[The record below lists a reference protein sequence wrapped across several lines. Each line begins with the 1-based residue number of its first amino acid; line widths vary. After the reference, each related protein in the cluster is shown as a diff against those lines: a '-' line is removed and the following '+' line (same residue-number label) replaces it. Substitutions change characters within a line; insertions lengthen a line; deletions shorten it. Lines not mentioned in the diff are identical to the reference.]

1 MKIFGK
7 VETNI
12 DSKKEF
18 FLKIEKKL
26 LESADGK
33 VPDQTLQELCEH
45 LTEEL
50 YDSYK
55 HFRKK
60 YPKSKLKY
68 SKLRIED
75 LDNPYYQYRIYDFLR
90 DKNDLYFVTY
100 TRQLLNLSKKD
111 FNEFRKRKNQF
122 ENM

>member
-7 VETNI
+7 DESNI

-18 FLKIEKKL
+18 FSKIEKKL

-33 VPDQTLQELCEH
+33 VPEQTIQELCEH

-60 YPKSKLKY
+60 YPKSNLRY

-75 LDNPYYQYRIYDFLR
+75 LSNPYYQYRIFDFLR
-90 DKNDLYFVTY
+90 GKYDVNFVPY
-100 TRQLLNLSKKD
+100 TRQLLNLSEKE
-111 FNEFRKRKNQF
+111 FNEFRVRKNQF

>member
-7 VETNI
+7 AKNNI

-18 FLKIEKKL
+18 FLKIERKL
-26 LESADGK
+26 LDLANGK
-33 VPDQTLQELCEH
+33 VPYHTINELCEH
-45 LTEEL
+45 LTEIL

-55 HFRKK
+55 HARKK
-60 YPKSKLKY
+60 YPKSKLRY

-75 LDNPYYQYRIYDFLR
+75 LNNPYYQYLIFDFLR
-90 DKNDLYFVTY
+90 NKNDTLFVPY
-100 TRQLLNLSKKD
+100 TRQLLNLSEKE
-111 FNEFRKRKNQF
+111 FNEFRVRKNQF

>member
-7 VETNI
+7 AENNI

-18 FLKIEKKL
+18 FSKIEKKL
-26 LESADGK
+26 LELADGK
-33 VPDQTLQELCEH
+33 VPDQTIQELSEY
-45 LTEEL
+45 LTDML

-55 HFRKK
+55 HSRKK
-60 YPKSKLKY
+60 YPKSKLRY

-75 LDNPYYQYRIYDFLR
+75 LSNPYYQYRIFDFLR
-90 DKNDLYFVTY
+90 GKYDVNFVLY
-100 TRQLLNLSKKD
+100 TRQLLNLSEKE
-111 FNEFRKRKNQF
+111 FNEFRVRKNQF